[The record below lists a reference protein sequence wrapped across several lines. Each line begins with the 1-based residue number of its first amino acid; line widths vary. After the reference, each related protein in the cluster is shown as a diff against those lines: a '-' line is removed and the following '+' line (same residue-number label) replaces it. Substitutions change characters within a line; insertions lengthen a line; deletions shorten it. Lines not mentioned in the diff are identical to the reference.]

1 MNFPQFTVSYLSLHE
16 KIYFQ
21 NILKK
26 IIKMRWAAFIKLSPF
41 WVSKS
46 VKEEGVDK
54 TKDLKINLK
63 IFFYF

>member
-1 MNFPQFTVSYLSLHE
+1 MGSIHKTVSLLSV
-16 KIYFQ
+16 Q
-21 NILKK
+21 
-26 IIKMRWAAFIKLSPF
+26 
-41 WVSKS
+41 S